1 MKVLIVGVTFGNED
15 KNNSMDELASLV
27 WTAGGFVVG
36 MVEQNR
42 VKVDA
47 EFFVGSGKV
56 REIREFA
63 ESNEAELI
71 VFNNQL
77 SGRQIKNL
85 VDEINISVID
95 RNMLILDIFAMR
107 AQNQEGKLQ
116 VELAQLNYSLPRLI
130 GQGVL
135 MDRQEGAIGTRGPG
149 ETKLELDRRVIRRK
163 ITEKKREIDKLTKQR
178 EGRRKKRMESEK
190 NVAIVGYTNAGKS
203 TLMNSFTKAGVE
215 VEDKLFATLDTTTR
229 KVFHEIG
236 KEYTLTDT
244 VGFISDLPH
253 EFIKAFKSTLEEAKY
268 ADLLL
273 LVVDISSE
281 QIEKDV
287 QVVMNVLEEL
297 NVSNKTTIVV
307 FNKIDALRKIFEI
320 KDNDLMEEKLNEK
333 TSGIEEIKRFEK
345 VFISAK
351 KGEGIDE
358 LKQAIVKNLWG

>member
-1 MKVLIVGVTFGNED
+1 
-15 KNNSMDELASLV
+15 
-27 WTAGGFVVG
+27 TAGGIVVG
-36 MVEQNR
+36 RVMQNR
-42 VKVDA
+42 ARVDA

-56 REIREFA
+56 QEIREFS
-63 ESNEAELI
+63 ESNDAELI

-85 VDEINISVID
+85 VDALDVSVID

-107 AQNQEGKLQ
+107 AQSLDGKLQ
-116 VELAQLNYSLPRLI
+116 VELAQLNYTLPRLT

-149 ETKLELDRRVIRRK
+149 ETKLELDKRVIRRK
-163 ITEKKREIDKLTKQR
+163 IVEKKREIEKLAMQR
-178 EGRRKKRMESEK
+178 EWRRKKRVHSEK
-190 NVAIVGYTNAGKS
+190 NVVIVGYTNAGKS
-203 TLMNSFTKAGVE
+203 TLMNAFTKAGVE

-273 LVVDISSE
+273 HVVDISSE
-281 QIEKDV
+281 QVENDI
-287 QVVMNVLEEL
+287 QIATSVLEEIGAT
-297 NVSNKTTIVV
+297 NKLAIIV
-307 FNKIDALRKIFEI
+307 FNKIDSLKKQFPI
-320 KDNDLMEEKLNEK
+320 KNNEKLQEIINEK
-333 TSGIEEIKRFEK
+333 INGINEIHGVES
-345 VFISAK
+345 VAISAK
-351 KGEGIDE
+351 TGEGIGE
-358 LKQAIVKNLWG
+358 LKNVIIRNLWK